1 MALAL
6 ISKAFSKGGDKID
19 FVDNF
24 QLMGLHFSA
33 SGFRRPVYELSAKL
47 KCYALPITERR
58 ISIRTLVLG
67 CSNACACQTEHLP
80 RLSSFGQKMAEIG

>member
-24 QLMGLHFSA
+24 QLMGLLHFSA
-33 SGFRRPVYELSAKL
+33 SGFRRPVYELSAK
-47 KCYALPITERR
+47 
-58 ISIRTLVLG
+58 
-67 CSNACACQTEHLP
+67 
-80 RLSSFGQKMAEIG
+80 